1 MTTFLQ
7 PDEGIN
13 VDFAES
19 QQKRDRDRVAC
30 FLHLRDLV
38 YLHRE
43 AASVS
48 VITFVQTLEAAVI
61 AEKAAREKRLAAAR
75 ERDAE
80 RRREADRQKAAA
92 ERAAPPTA
100 GWTPSENP
108 NDVARRD
115 LWAYNGPPSIADSV
129 NQSKRGD

>member
-1 MTTFLQ
+1 MTTLLQ

-19 QQKRDRDRVAC
+19 RRKDRDRVAC

-38 YLHRE
+38 YMHRE

-48 VITFVQTLEAAVI
+48 TIAFVQTLETAVI
-61 AEKAAREKRLAAAR
+61 AEKAARQKRLAVAR

-80 RRREADRQKAAA
+80 RRREIDRK
-92 ERAAPPTA
+92 RR
-100 GWTPSENP
+100 PS
-108 NDVARRD
+108 ARRPRKKTEQ
-115 LWAYNGPPSIADSV
+115 ATADDPDS
-129 NQSKRGD
+129 

>member
-13 VDFAES
+13 VDFAQS
-19 QQKRDRDRVAC
+19 RQKRDRDRVAC

-48 VITFVQTLEAAVI
+48 TITFVQTLEAAV

-75 ERDAE
+75 ERDAQ

-92 ERAAPPTA
+92 ERAKVEKEDRASD
-100 GWTPSENP
+100 G
-108 NDVARRD
+108 R
-115 LWAYNGPPSIADSV
+115 
-129 NQSKRGD
+129 

>member
-19 QQKRDRDRVAC
+19 RQKRDRDRVAC

-48 VITFVQTLEAAVI
+48 IITFVQTLEAAVI

-92 ERAAPPTA
+92 ERAKAEKEDRASDA
-100 GWTPSENP
+100 G
-108 NDVARRD
+108 
-115 LWAYNGPPSIADSV
+115 
-129 NQSKRGD
+129 

>member
-1 MTTFLQ
+1 MTTLLQ

-19 QQKRDRDRVAC
+19 RRKDRDRVAC

-38 YLHRE
+38 YMHRD

-48 VITFVQTLEAAVI
+48 TVAFVQTLEEAVI

-75 ERDAE
+75 ERDVE

-92 ERAAPPTA
+92 ERAEAEKEDRA
-100 GWTPSENP
+100 SDG
-108 NDVARRD
+108 
-115 LWAYNGPPSIADSV
+115 G
-129 NQSKRGD
+129 

>member
-7 PDEGIN
+7 SDEEIN
-13 VDFAES
+13 GDFAETR
-19 QQKRDRDRVAC
+19 QKRDRDRVAC

-38 YLHRE
+38 HMHRE

-48 VITFVQTLEAAVI
+48 TIAFVQTLEAAVI

-92 ERAAPPTA
+92 ERAKPAV
-100 GWTPSENP
+100 G
-108 NDVARRD
+108 
-115 LWAYNGPPSIADSV
+115 G
-129 NQSKRGD
+129 QK